1 MWAQQAPPEQ
11 LEILVQ
17 LDLLEQQVR
26 PERLEHKAQ

>member
-17 LDLLEQQVR
+17 LVLLEQ
-26 PERLEHKAQ
+26 PEKLELKVQ